1 MIVLSRFSKN
11 HWSSLYCKMLQQ
23 HLFFAFQ
30 HPQLKSARI
39 FSTFRELVFMYTKD
53 DCKLLALISQSI
65 GLPEDLPEDRELLFR
80 IFSAIA
86 DHHPE
91 RTADKGELTH
101 LVKPLFSCIRPV
113 QNRSSPYLSPFP
125 ITYTFIIVAWAQIV
139 KRIVDISDL
148 PCYTKNEIIRKEAP
162 HD

>member
-1 MIVLSRFSKN
+1 
-11 HWSSLYCKMLQQ
+11 
-23 HLFFAFQ
+23 
-30 HPQLKSARI
+30 
-39 FSTFRELVFMYTKD
+39 MYTKD

-65 GLPEDLPEDRELLFR
+65 GLLEDLPEDSELLFR
-80 IFSAIA
+80 IFRAIA
-86 DHHPE
+86 DHHPA
-91 RTADKGELTH
+91 RTADKGELAH

-113 QNRSSPYLSPFP
+113 LNRSSPYLSPFA

-139 KRIVDISDL
+139 KRIVGISAL